1 MKHKLDYAELLCRG
15 HVVAVEDSEGN
26 NGPDTC
32 IGDSIFLYRIHQ
44 AKVVVMQWLR
54 RLMLFSVTNS
64 VFLASVYIG
73 LFVCRFVQEPSTCH
87 SSCHRSLLWIFGFKT
102 QSLCKR

>member
-1 MKHKLDYAELLCRG
+1 MTDCCFMKHKLDYAELLCPG

-32 IGDSIFLYRIHQ
+32 IGDSIFLYRKHQ

-54 RLMLFSVTNS
+54 RLSANQVL
-64 VFLASVYIG
+64 
-73 LFVCRFVQEPSTCH
+73 C
-87 SSCHRSLLWIFGFKT
+87 WIV
-102 QSLCKR
+102 

>member
-32 IGDSIFLYRIHQ
+32 IGDSIVLYHIQ
-44 AKVVVMQWLR
+44 QVKSVVMEWMR
-54 RLMLFSVTNS
+54 RIS
-64 VFLASVYIG
+64 
-73 LFVCRFVQEPSTCH
+73 H
-87 SSCHRSLLWIFGFKT
+87 SSI
-102 QSLCKR
+102 